1 MKRKGIILAGGHGT
15 RLYPATRAVSKHL
28 LHILDKPMIYYP
40 LSTLMLAG
48 IMEILIISTPE
59 DTPIYKRL
67 LGNGADWGIHLE
79 YLVQDTPDGIAQAF
93 ILGESFINHQP
104 CALILGD
111 NIFVAPGLDGFLK
124 NIAGHFYGA
133 TVFACKV
140 DDPQRFG
147 VIELDHS
154 SNVLSIQE
162 KPSKPKSNYAVT
174 GLYFYDQNVATY
186 AKSLRPSARGELE
199 ITDLN
204 NIYLKLGALRAQ
216 IMPETCIWHD
226 AGTHESML
234 EITNLIAKLEFELG
248 FKIGCPEE
256 IAWENGWIDDS
267 TLERLSE
274 VQPNSDYSMYLR
286 SLLKMQRKN
295 AI

>member
-48 IMEILIISTPE
+48 IREILIISTPE

-79 YLVQDTPDGIAQAF
+79 YLVQDAPDGIAQAF

-111 NIFVAPGLDGFLK
+111 NIFVAPGPDGFLK
-124 NIAGHFYGA
+124 NIAGNFYGA
-133 TVFACKV
+133 TVFTCKV

-147 VIELDHS
+147 VIELDYS

-204 NIYLKLGALRAQ
+204 NIYLSLGALRAQ
-216 IMPETCIWHD
+216 IMPENCIWHD

-234 EITNLIAKLEFELG
+234 EITNLIAKLELELG

-256 IAWENGWIDDS
+256 IAWENDWIDDS
-267 TLERLSE
+267 ALERLSE